1 MYQLSVCADTV
12 FLELPFEERVK
23 KITDAGFRVEF
34 AGWKGRNMEIFHEY
48 PNVRLG
54 SIVATG
60 AGSILH
66 PEEVDALV
74 ESVAESVKTANYIG
88 SKELILL
95 AGVLGPKGEIIHRTH
110 PDEITRWITAY
121 KALSRVAEIAEA
133 SDVTLCLE
141 HLNTII
147 DHVGYGV
154 GRVEQAVQLVREVNS
169 PNLKIVLDIYHA
181 QVEQGNVIELI
192 QKYIDDMGY
201 VHVADVPG
209 RHEPGTGEIH
219 YRHVAE
225 ALHEAGYEG
234 IVGLEAFPAGDPYK
248 ALDSFREIFT
258 LSE

>member
-12 FLELPFEERVK
+12 FLDVPFEERVK

-121 KALSRVAEIAEA
+121 KALCRVAEIAEA
-133 SDVTLCLE
+133 HNVTLCLE
-141 HLNTII
+141 HLNTVI
-147 DHVGYGV
+147 DHVGYGI

-169 PNLKIVLDIYHA
+169 PHIKIVLDIYHA

-192 QKYIDDMGY
+192 QNYIDDVGY

-219 YRHVAE
+219 YRHVAQ